1 MRRWSRQHRKA
12 APTYAQSVM
21 NWSKRG
27 REACDHFLESTRH
40 CGERRVVVNVGGG
53 KNLDKKFD
61 QYLLFGGAFI
71 PNLPTTHTH
80 TGHTHT
86 HTHKP
91 KSLRPLIFCLV
102 HSAPHIENLRTQGAP
117 PPGPPPCRG
126 LVAALGLLCWAC
138 VNFIFSPRKVA
149 QPGVG
154 RSRVQGTSGALRQS
168 AEDLQ
173 RCDNGRPALSAQL
186 LGQPH
191 EIGLQI
197 RP

>member
-1 MRRWSRQHRKA
+1 
-12 APTYAQSVM
+12 
-21 NWSKRG
+21 
-27 REACDHFLESTRH
+27 
-40 CGERRVVVNVGGG
+40 
-53 KNLDKKFD
+53 
-61 QYLLFGGAFI
+61 LLFGGAFI

-197 RP
+197 RSIFLSKFFLYPLNSHTQRPLPAQVGGTHLRSRVVVRLA